1 MEFAILGPLT
11 IRDAGAPCPVAAA
24 KQRVVLAV
32 LLLRAGHV
40 VPTDT
45 LAQALWGEHPPA
57 TALPSL
63 RNYVMR
69 LRRRLGGAGE
79 RIHGRDGGYLI
90 EVGSEELDLARFTRW
105 YRQGA
110 TELNRG
116 AFADASA
123 ALGQALGQW
132 RGPALADVDS
142 DAVQR
147 DECPRLAADR
157 LDALELKLDADRRLG
172 RYDTPLGELRAFA
185 LAHPERESLWEHLI
199 LALLQHGRRSEADAA
214 FRQIRQVLRE
224 DFGVAPGTRLS
235 QLHRRLAG
243 PARALLPPGASAS
256 AAIGIPEPGSA
267 LLREPPASAPTA
279 AATVEATP
287 LQVPA
292 DLADFTGR
300 VDDTAAACALLTAAC
315 PRAAR
320 VLVFTGPPGIGKSA
334 LAVHVAHAV
343 RPSYPDGIL
352 YADLRSAGGEPLDPE
367 AALESFLETLA
378 PERRSGAEGRDGRD
392 GRSALLRSALADRR
406 VLLVLDGAAESAQ
419 VRPLLPS
426 APHSAVL
433 ITSRLRLDDL
443 AGSRHLELGPFSAAE
458 STQLIGRIA
467 GRARV
472 AAEPQAVSDLM
483 LACGNLP
490 LAVRIAA
497 SRLAAR
503 PSWSVRNLVE
513 RLADRG
519 RRLDELRTGQLDV
532 RASLGGPFRTL
543 PSSAAAALPRL
554 ATLDRPALSVG
565 DAAALLRVP
574 PARAEQ
580 VLECLV
586 DHRFLVTTRPG
597 SYRLPDLIRA
607 FALEQAS

>member
-11 IRDAGAPCPVAAA
+11 IRDAGAPRPVAAA

-45 LAQALWGEHPPA
+45 LAQALWDSHPPA

-90 EVGSEELDLARFTRW
+90 EVGEEELDLARFTRW

-116 AFADASA
+116 GYAEASA
-123 ALGQALGQW
+123 ALARALGQW

-172 RYDTPLGELRAFA
+172 RYDTPLGELREFA

-199 LALLQHGRRSEADAA
+199 LALLQHGRGSEADAA

-224 DFGVAPGTRLS
+224 DFGVAPGSGLTK
-235 QLHRRLAG
+235 LHHRIARPVRTPPPSGAPE
-243 PARALLPPGASAS
+243 PAAVGIPDTAPTLPGEPRAETLTASAS
-256 AAIGIPEPGSA
+256 AA
-267 LLREPPASAPTA
+267 
-279 AATVEATP
+279 VETP

-300 VDDTAAACALLTAAC
+300 VDETAAAAAWLTSPC

-343 RPSYPDGIL
+343 RASYPDGIL
-352 YADLRSAGGEPLDPE
+352 YADLHSAGGEPLDPE
-367 AALESFLETLA
+367 AALASFLETLA
-378 PERRSGAEGRDGRD
+378 PDRRNCVEGRDGH
-392 GRSALLRSALADRR
+392 SALLRSALADRR

-426 APHSAVL
+426 APQSAAL

-443 AGSRHLELGPFSAAE
+443 SGSRHLELGPFSAGE
-458 STQLIGRIA
+458 SGRLLGRIA

-483 LACGNLP
+483 LACGHLP

-513 RLADRG
+513 RLADRD

-532 RASLGGPFRTL
+532 RASLGGSFRAL

-565 DAAALLRVP
+565 DAAAVLRVP

-597 SYRLPDLIRA
+597 SYRLPDLIRV
-607 FALEQAS
+607 FALEQAG